1 MRRLSGYHNK
11 PDFIQKY
18 LSTVFLEKCGAY
30 LRSSDNQ
37 FGFKKGL
44 GCRNAIY
51 TVCNIVG
58 DYVSKG
64 NTVNLCAIDL
74 AKAFDKVNHN
84 ALYIKMMK
92 RHIPLPLVD
101 LIVNL
106 FSGCFSC
113 IKWENM
119 FFAFFQN
126 YVWS

>member
-18 LSTVFLEKCGAY
+18 LSTVFLEKYGSY
-30 LRSSDNQ
+30 LRSSNNQ

-126 YVWS
+126 YIWS